1 MVTFTYKDLD
11 LISDI
16 LFLVLTRIP
25 PREGEPYVHAL
36 NKILDAMKE
45 VKDVEPKPLFML
57 TYEGE

>member
-1 MVTFTYKDLD
+1 MTTFTYKDLD
-11 LISDI
+11 LISDV
-16 LFLVLTRIP
+16 LLLVLTRIP

-57 TYEGE
+57 THEGK

>member
-45 VKDVEPKPLFML
+45 VKDVEPKALFML
-57 TYEGE
+57 THEGE

>member
-57 TYEGE
+57 THEGE